1 MSNSSLNTGK
11 RLIERSE
18 TVETKRIIDEKID
31 WFASTLNGM
40 GLTDR
45 YIREALG
52 RISYATDEVELD
64 EALVREQVKAEMVV
78 NKKKKTGKEAEETG
92 DGKSSEDAEGKG
104 PILNT
109 PVDTGN
115 ARATLDDKKRGKTM
129 EHLEALFSGE
139 ELTDSFRR
147 KAAAIFEA
155 AVNSRVEE
163 IQTELV
169 RQSRDVVVEEVLG
182 VKSQLT
188 NQLDEYMN
196 YVVSEW
202 MSENELAIDRGV
214 QNEIS
219 ESFMNGLRGLFES
232 HYIEVPESKVDLV
245 ETLTS
250 KCQELTGKL
259 NNTLHE
265 NVQLSK
271 ETVQSN
277 CETIFESMCHGLA
290 ATEVE
295 KFKALARGVEY
306 NSEAE
311 FSDKLSVIKES
322 YFNNNVAY
330 HAPMVL
336 NETVDVPSYD
346 ETEGLSGRMSAYFN
360 TIGHHADVDENNT
373 QS

>member
-1 MSNSSLNTGK
+1 MSNSSLNTG
-11 RLIERSE
+11 RSIIERSE
-18 TVETKRIIDEKID
+18 TVETKRKIDEKIN
-31 WFASTLNGM
+31 WLSSTLVDM
-40 GLTDR
+40 GLTNG
-45 YIREALG
+45 YIQEALS
-52 RISYATDEVELD
+52 RISYANNEVELE
-64 EALVREQVKAEMVV
+64 EAIVREQVKAEMIV
-78 NKKKKTGKEAEETG
+78 NKKNKTGKDAEETG
-92 DGKSSEDAEGKG
+92 DGKSSQDAEGKG
-104 PILNT
+104 PVLNT

-115 ARATLDDKKRGKTM
+115 AKATLDNKKKGKTM

-139 ELTDSFRR
+139 DLTDSFRR

-232 HYIEVPESKVDLV
+232 HYIEVPESKVDLI

-250 KCQELTGKL
+250 KCSELTSKL
-259 NNTLHE
+259 NYTLHE

-277 CETIFESMCHGLA
+277 CGTIFESMCHGLA

-306 NSEAE
+306 NTEAE
-311 FSDKLSVIKES
+311 FGDKLALIKES
-322 YFNNNVAY
+322 YFNNNVSY
-330 HAPMVL
+330 HAPQML
-336 NETVDVPSYD
+336 AETVEVPSHD
-346 ETEGLSGRMSAYFN
+346 ETEGLSNRMSAYFN
-360 TIGHHADVDENNT
+360 TIGHHAEVDENNT